1 MEHGFSGRCCAQ
13 FPETTVRYP
22 PSGNSRSI
30 YYDPSLIP
38 VSGFRDRFS
47 VDETD
52 LYKWQAL
59 LHSKEFP
66 RRL

>member
-1 MEHGFSGRCCAQ
+1 MEHGFSSRCRAQ
-13 FPETTVRYP
+13 FPETTVRYA

-30 YYDPSLIP
+30 YYGPSLMP

-52 LYKWQAL
+52 LYKW
-59 LHSKEFP
+59 
-66 RRL
+66 